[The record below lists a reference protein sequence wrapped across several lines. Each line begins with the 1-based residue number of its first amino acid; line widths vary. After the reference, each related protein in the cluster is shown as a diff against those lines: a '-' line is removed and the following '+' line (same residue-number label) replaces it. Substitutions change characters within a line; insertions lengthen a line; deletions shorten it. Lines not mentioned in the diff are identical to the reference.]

1 MGSTKKRRVPR
12 KSTTTKL
19 REEIECLKRE
29 NRFLRSDADDAM
41 RALKESLPP
50 SKTERVYEIAQL
62 ARLAAHA
69 ANVGQII
76 SSGATKALRA
86 AGYMPTGPE
95 DVAARI
101 GGALFL
107 KEGQIVVEKWQADA
121 LRERFEDIFGDDA

>member
-12 KSTTTKL
+12 KSVTTKL
-19 REEIECLKRE
+19 REEVECLKRE

-69 ANVGQII
+69 ASIGQTI

-121 LRERFEDIFGDDA
+121 LREKFEDIFGDDA